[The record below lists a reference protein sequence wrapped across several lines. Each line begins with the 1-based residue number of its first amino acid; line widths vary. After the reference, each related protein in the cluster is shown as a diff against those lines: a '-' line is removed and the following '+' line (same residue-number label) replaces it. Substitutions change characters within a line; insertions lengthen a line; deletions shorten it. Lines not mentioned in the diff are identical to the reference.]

1 MAQVSLLDLFVKH
14 NYRWSYMMI
23 RSSVLVERWTL
34 TPHKCPRRS
43 LFSHPLT
50 PMLWPLTPA
59 WVHCEYAMWL
69 RLKKKKKEHTLTLEL
84 ALFSLTNW
92 WWVRSSY
99 PNSRS
104 MNTGASVGHQQDSQL
119 FVWCS
124 QQANRCHCCRRLGL
138 IGVFRL
144 LCNAN
149 KMTDVR
155 WLWKKGLQRT
165 GRNH

>member
-1 MAQVSLLDLFVKH
+1 MIRALSWAFNYISLSVNFMAQVSLLDLFVKH

-69 RLKKKKKEHTLTLEL
+69 RLKKKKKRAYIDPWIGVIFSHKLMMGQELISKLKINEHWS
-84 ALFSLTNW
+84 FC
-92 WWVRSSY
+92 
-99 PNSRS
+99 
-104 MNTGASVGHQQDSQL
+104 GAS
-119 FVWCS
+119 
-124 QQANRCHCCRRLGL
+124 ARLPAVCL
-138 IGVFRL
+138 VL
-144 LCNAN
+144 S
-149 KMTDVR
+149 TS
-155 WLWKKGLQRT
+155 
-165 GRNH
+165 